1 MAALLES
8 ESPAPAATQVLAEA
22 AADASTYSSTGE
34 MIKGRMPE
42 LVKGAGFAPK
52 DGNTPLTDQT
62 DILRRASQASLD
74 LRLMKGDGGNVPAT
88 LMARAADVQHWSIF
102 YNLAGTG
109 TDPDRPRSASLQCTR
124 GQFSDFSTAR
134 PAVPD
139 CQSLEDTWVAVTLDS
154 AIAQLNALGYVRG
167 FAGVELKRPD
177 LPGLPADLVYVFDC
191 PWERTYVAISG
202 NTGAEV
208 WYQVY

>member
-1 MAALLES
+1 MSIGRIALALLGAAVAAQAQVDLNTLES
-8 ESPAPAATQVLAEA
+8 S
-22 AADASTYSSTGE
+22 AS
-34 MIKGRMPE
+34 R
-42 LVKGAGFAPK
+42 FASHGVQGLP
-52 DGNTPLTDQT
+52 G
-62 DILRRASQASLD
+62 QASLD